1 MNMHIDSIT
10 LFFLKAREKK
20 WSEIIVLNLSFLSQF
35 SSTSTVGGLRN
46 HGESEWPLQAIKSSV
61 SLGSLLVVTKSIMA
75 IIYLLSTYLV
85 PP

>member
-20 WSEIIVLNLSFLSQF
+20 WSEIIVLNLSFLF
-35 SSTSTVGGLRN
+35 SLVSTSIVGGLRN

-61 SLGSLLVVTKSIMA
+61 SLGSLLVTS
-75 IIYLLSTYLV
+75 
-85 PP
+85 P